1 MIYSKISSSFGRFP
15 GLDERHL
22 LAVLFKAGLTNFP
35 SCKTFT
41 ASTPKAP
48 CVPEKFIGYFA
59 SQIRYNVHSM
69 RQLPHMKP
77 PLYSTSTRR
86 ISYRVFSL
94 APFADALHEQNV
106 IELKESALFSG
117 QNEVVGREFNNPMNE
132 LQTAKNRTY
141 WSNSNKS
148 QPDKRAS
155 YKASLKVSEGEGR
168 KTREIELIW

>member
-1 MIYSKISSSFGRFP
+1 MRDTFWQYSSRQGWQTS
-15 GLDERHL
+15 L
-22 LAVLFKAGLTNFP
+22 LAKLSRLAPQKHLVLP
-35 SCKTFT
+35 Q
-41 ASTPKAP
+41 
-48 CVPEKFIGYFA
+48 VPEKFIGYFA

-141 WSNSNKS
+141 WSNSNKP